1 MFEKLVKTSLK
12 KEFVGMTD
20 ENKEL
25 MMETLKNGLFFRM
38 MELQHTILKK
48 RVRDNKETNND
59 KTV

>member
-1 MFEKLVKTSLK
+1 MFQKLVETSLD
-12 KEFVGMTD
+12 KEFIAMTD

-25 MMETLKNGLFFRM
+25 MIETLKNGLFFRM

-48 RVRDNKETNND
+48 RVRDDKEINND